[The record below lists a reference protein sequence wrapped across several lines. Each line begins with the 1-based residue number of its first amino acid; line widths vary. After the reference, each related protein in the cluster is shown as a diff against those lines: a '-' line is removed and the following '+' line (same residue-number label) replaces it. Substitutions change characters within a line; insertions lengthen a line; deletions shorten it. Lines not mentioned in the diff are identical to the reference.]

1 MKTITHLDKPI
12 KIATPLT
19 LISQQEYDSMV
30 ETLEILSDKKILSRI
45 ESAVQ
50 NIRKGKIFSHKQVFR
65 HNPNDKI

>member
-1 MKTITHLDKPI
+1 MI
-12 KIATPLT
+12 
-19 LISQQEYDSMV
+19 

-50 NIRKGKIFSHKQVFR
+50 NIRKGKVFLHKQVFG